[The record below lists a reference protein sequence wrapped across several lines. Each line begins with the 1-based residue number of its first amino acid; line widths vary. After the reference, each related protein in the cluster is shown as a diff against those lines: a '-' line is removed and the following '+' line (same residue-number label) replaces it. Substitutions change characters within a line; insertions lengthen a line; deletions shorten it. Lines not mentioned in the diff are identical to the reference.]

1 MNKRKIS
8 KKLALSKETLR
19 NLENAEVRKVA
30 GGATVD
36 CTYTNCC
43 SGYAT
48 CATCGGQCGS
58 RLC

>member
-1 MNKRKIS
+1 MKKQM
-8 KKLALSKETLR
+8 KKLALSKETVR
-19 NLENAEVRKVA
+19 SLEKGELGMAVGEA
-30 GGATVD
+30 SAQ

-43 SGYAT
+43 SGLAT

>member
-1 MNKRKIS
+1 MKKTA
-8 KKLALSKETLR
+8 KKLVLSKETLR
-19 NLENAEVRKVA
+19 SLEKGELGRVA
-30 GGATVD
+30 GEATTD

-58 RLC
+58 KLC